1 MKIPENFDVNIFE
14 VINDCMK
21 ADIPEA
27 VNIIGS
33 SDIAMG
39 RRKNLIKSF
48 LGVGFNGNAKTLFGV
63 MFEAILHRPEVL
75 QSIITHINRQCD
87 VDISMEIDS
96 NKEDFLEILEG
107 NYLRM
112 HPDIHTTEYTIEV
125 KTTSV
130 YTKEWNKDLTPYQVN
145 QLNTYLGFYEQ
156 QFGFLLKI
164 NTRAFISNMND
175 RQPGYWDKLW
185 RNYGYIIPVEFNPEM
200 YAKTLQR
207 AEEYFQLIEA
217 KNIDVECPEFAW
229 ECKYCNPLVREKCGK
244 IVVKCRECKKVMFEW
259 MDCLKHEF
267 IETPV
272 CNSCFHKIMPQHNY
286 EKFKYVKPYP
296 WYKITNK

>member
-96 NKEDFLEILEG
+96 NKEDFLEI
-107 NYLRM
+107 
-112 HPDIHTTEYTIEV
+112 
-125 KTTSV
+125 
-130 YTKEWNKDLTPYQVN
+130 
-145 QLNTYLGFYEQ
+145 
-156 QFGFLLKI
+156 
-164 NTRAFISNMND
+164 
-175 RQPGYWDKLW
+175 
-185 RNYGYIIPVEFNPEM
+185 
-200 YAKTLQR
+200 
-207 AEEYFQLIEA
+207 
-217 KNIDVECPEFAW
+217 
-229 ECKYCNPLVREKCGK
+229 
-244 IVVKCRECKKVMFEW
+244 
-259 MDCLKHEF
+259 
-267 IETPV
+267 
-272 CNSCFHKIMPQHNY
+272 
-286 EKFKYVKPYP
+286 
-296 WYKITNK
+296 